1 MLLQSTLRLM
11 LAGAILL
18 HAGVAHAQESAP
30 NETPPAEE
38 DAETAPEEEVEAEE
52 DAGSEQGDSQ
62 PIPAPATAEED
73 QAESATTPASGLDQS
88 SKNSPPE
95 VPFYKGEQLRFENA
109 DIFKR
114 TGASLI
120 GSVLEIGNWDQEAWL
135 WAGGTAA
142 VTIALM
148 APTDP
153 SPDVRFQEVVQE
165 RRTRKMNKAM
175 PPLRTV
181 QFRQYGLG
189 SIGLMALYGAFGDKP
204 RVLETAS
211 LSMEAVTVAVTLHL
225 VQKLMIGREGPTDGD
240 GLGIIHGPTEGI
252 HLYPAGTPSGHTAS
266 VWAMSTVLMD
276 QVDQW
281 WGYAMGWTINGY
293 VAVSLVYNDQHYISD
308 IIWGAHLGYFV
319 GKWVSKHR
327 STKYK
332 YHDGVPFRVSA
343 EPKKVRFATIA
354 PLADNGSGIRGV
366 QAVWTF

>member
-1 MLLQSTLRLM
+1 M

-204 RVLETAS
+204 RVLETES

-225 VQKLMIGREGPTDGD
+225 
-240 GLGIIHGPTEGI
+240 
-252 HLYPAGTPSGHTAS
+252 
-266 VWAMSTVLMD
+266 
-276 QVDQW
+276 
-281 WGYAMGWTINGY
+281 
-293 VAVSLVYNDQHYISD
+293 
-308 IIWGAHLGYFV
+308 
-319 GKWVSKHR
+319 
-327 STKYK
+327 
-332 YHDGVPFRVSA
+332 
-343 EPKKVRFATIA
+343 
-354 PLADNGSGIRGV
+354 
-366 QAVWTF
+366 